1 MPSVG
6 EILKVLSAATLGLS
20 VGVMLTGS
28 VVMVPFWRASEP
40 AAFLSWFQDNARSL
54 AVLAGA
60 LQLGGLV
67 LATAAAVSSI
77 AAGSS
82 AQERALT
89 LGAAFFAL
97 AVLAQYFLY
106 FQGANASFAA
116 ASIQV
121 QDVPAEL
128 ARWAFWQWVRTGFG
142 ITAFV
147 LSLLALRYTR

>member
-1 MPSVG
+1 MASVG

-40 AAFLSWFQDNARSL
+40 TAFLSWFRDNARAL
-54 AVLAGA
+54 ALLAGP

-82 AQERALT
+82 TPERALT

-106 FQGANASFAA
+106 FQAANASFVAS
-116 ASIQV
+116 SIQV

-128 ARWAFWQWVRTGFG
+128 ARWAFWQWVRTGLG

-147 LSLLALRYTR
+147 SSLLALRYTR

>member
-1 MPSVG
+1 MATVG
-6 EILKVLSAATLGLS
+6 EILKFLSSATLGLS
-20 VGVMLTGS
+20 VGVMLTGA

-40 AAFLSWFQDNARSL
+40 TEFLHWFGDNARTL
-54 AVLAGA
+54 ALLAGP

-67 LATAAAVSSI
+67 LATAAAVSSM

-82 AQERALT
+82 AGERALT

-97 AVLAQYFLY
+97 AILAQYFLY

-116 ASIQV
+116 SSIQI

-128 ARWAFWQWVRTGFG
+128 ARWAFWQWVRTGLG
-142 ITAFV
+142 VTAFA